1 MKKLAAIAFSLLLP
15 ALVLSQ
21 QKQRVLI
28 IEGETILNEVLAFE
42 TQYLSESFLEGSVF
56 YVDGTQS
63 TGKLNYNLLVD
74 EIHFIDQNNEIKALA
89 NQKDITHITLG
100 NRVFRYTPKIGYA
113 EEIVSNKAKLLLK
126 RKVNVI
132 TETRYTGAYGTTTHS
147 TNVRPV
153 DNFNLFRGTSHR
165 FDTEGIETARI
176 KYSEGFFLEFKGKIH
191 PFNKVNDAE
200 KAVGKRNSKKLNEF
214 LRSEGINFQDLKNLE
229 NVVSWISN
237 NL

>member
-1 MKKLAAIAFSLLLP
+1 MKNLASILLSLILPIIA
-15 ALVLSQ
+15 LSQ
-21 QKQRVLI
+21 QPQRVLI
-28 IEGETILNEVLAFE
+28 IEGETVLNDALDFK
-42 TQYLSESFLEGSVF
+42 TQYLTESFQEGSVF
-56 YVDGTQS
+56 YIDGTRS

-89 NQKDITHITLG
+89 NQKDITNITIG
-100 NRVFRYTPKIGYA
+100 NRVFRYSPKIGYA
-113 EEIVSNKAKLLLK
+113 EEIVSNKANLLLK

-153 DNFNLFRGTSHR
+153 DNFNLFRGTTHR
-165 FDTEGIETARI
+165 FDADGTETARI
-176 KYSEGFFLEFKGKIH
+176 KYSEDFFLELRGKIY

-200 KAVGKRNSKKLNEF
+200 KAVGKRNAKKLNEF
-214 LRSEGINFQDLKNLE
+214 LRSEGIIFKDLQNLE
-229 NVVSWISN
+229 KVVTWISN